1 MSNHKSKNVNSRK
14 LFIILTQIKKE
25 KKVKPK
31 DN

>member
-25 KKVKPK
+25 KIVKPK